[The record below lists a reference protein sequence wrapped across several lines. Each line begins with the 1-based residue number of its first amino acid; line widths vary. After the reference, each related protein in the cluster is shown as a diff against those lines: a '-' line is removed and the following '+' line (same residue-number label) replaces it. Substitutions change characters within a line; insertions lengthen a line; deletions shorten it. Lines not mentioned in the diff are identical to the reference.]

1 MPGRRLPLVFNPQK
15 HYRDFFAKHA
25 EFSNFVEISTW
36 TDITDLILKLQPA
49 PWSVHWWH
57 ICSSHGTVRTQ
68 RAQKGKIQ
76 HQAWEDSLLCKNTIK
91 LYDSALRTQRSEP
104 QIAVKVGGMISN
116 NLWTVRSAFTGLLHM
131 PASQNAHLTGKLGL
145 KNNLGSSGKD
155 KLIVTLVF
163 PHSCPSPAH
172 SFLSQGHLQYEVC
185 LH

>member
-1 MPGRRLPLVFNPQK
+1 MVCPLMAHLFFTWNCEDTKGAEREDSTPSLGR
-15 HYRDFFAKHA
+15 Y
-25 EFSNFVEISTW
+25 
-36 TDITDLILKLQPA
+36 
-49 PWSVHWWH
+49 
-57 ICSSHGTVRTQ
+57 
-68 RAQKGKIQ
+68 
-76 HQAWEDSLLCKNTIK
+76 SLLCKNTIK

-104 QIAVKVGGMISN
+104 QIAVKVGGIISN

-163 PHSCPSPAH
+163 PHSCPSPTH
-172 SFLSQGHLQYEVC
+172 SFLSQGHLEYEVC